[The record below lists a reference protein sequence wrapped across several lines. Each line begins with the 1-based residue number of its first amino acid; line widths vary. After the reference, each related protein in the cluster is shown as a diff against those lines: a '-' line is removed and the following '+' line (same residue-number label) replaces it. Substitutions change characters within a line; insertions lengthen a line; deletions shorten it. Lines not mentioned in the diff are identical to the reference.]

1 MYLSAWLPGKKAK
14 STSATNRWD
23 LSKLKNPITQAAYS
37 TEVARILG
45 EKEETMN
52 IDGEASALGRA
63 LKRAAGKKLKMER
76 VPRKP
81 WITQT
86 TLQLVEQKRKAKG
99 RCSQTK
105 EDREKYRQLCKE
117 VKKATKENKQAWIN
131 EQCQRIDQH
140 HSQGRM
146 KEAHKLIRLLTTG
159 LSSKTRRIKDKNGKM
174 LTTEGQ
180 IQSRWTEYSRELYQD
195 KKSYE
200 PVTLERLA
208 KRCAP
213 AEPSENQTIQREEI
227 ERAVHRLKD
236 GKTPGDD
243 GIPAELIKAGGEET
257 IKAIHNLCNMVWEQ
271 EKWPVEWTR
280 AVLVTIPKKGDLTEC
295 ANYRTIALISH
306 LSKVILMV
314 ILDRINAVIQGQLSE
329 EQGGFRKDRGTIQQI
344 LTLRLIA
351 EKYLERNRQLYNC
364 FVDYTKAFDS
374 VWHDGLWAV
383 MRSYTVPE
391 KVVNLLS
398 VLYSNAQLA
407 VRINGQVGDWFTPEI
422 GSRQGDP
429 ISPVAF
435 ITLLERVMETTECET
450 ERIGANIHGTII
462 KDLRYA
468 DDIDLMAESMTE
480 LKTLISKLQE
490 SSNSY
495 GLKINANKTKV
506 MVFERQERKR
516 TEKIEIDG
524 HEIEYV
530 TEFIYLGSLVTAN
543 NDCSPE
549 IRRRINLANQSF
561 ARLRTIW
568 QSSDVQLKTK
578 LDLLRVC
585 VFSRLLYAA
594 ETWTLKSVDERRLLA
609 FEMKCYRR
617 LLKIRWQDKVTNAS
631 IRERLQRNE
640 TVVDTVKRRKLQLF
654 GHICRMPDDRLPKTV
669 MLGMVNG
676 SRPRGR
682 PPRRWSDDI
691 ADWCGCD
698 LPETVRLTQNR
709 RQWCELIEK
718 TVTGL
723 NGPPGL

>member
-1 MYLSAWLPGKKAK
+1 
-14 STSATNRWD
+14 
-23 LSKLKNPITQAAYS
+23 
-37 TEVARILG
+37 
-45 EKEETMN
+45 
-52 IDGEASALGRA
+52 
-63 LKRAAGKKLKMER
+63 
-76 VPRKP
+76 
-81 WITQT
+81 
-86 TLQLVEQKRKAKG
+86 
-99 RCSQTK
+99 
-105 EDREKYRQLCKE
+105 
-117 VKKATKENKQAWIN
+117 
-131 EQCQRIDQH
+131 
-140 HSQGRM
+140 
-146 KEAHKLIRLLTTG
+146 
-159 LSSKTRRIKDKNGKM
+159 
-174 LTTEGQ
+174 
-180 IQSRWTEYSRELYQD
+180 
-195 KKSYE
+195 
-200 PVTLERLA
+200 
-208 KRCAP
+208 
-213 AEPSENQTIQREEI
+213 
-227 ERAVHRLKD
+227 
-236 GKTPGDD
+236 
-243 GIPAELIKAGGEET
+243 
-257 IKAIHNLCNMVWEQ
+257 
-271 EKWPVEWTR
+271 
-280 AVLVTIPKKGDLTEC
+280 
-295 ANYRTIALISH
+295 
-306 LSKVILMV
+306 
-314 ILDRINAVIQGQLSE
+314 
-329 EQGGFRKDRGTIQQI
+329 
-344 LTLRLIA
+344 
-351 EKYLERNRQLYNC
+351 
-364 FVDYTKAFDS
+364 
-374 VWHDGLWAV
+374 
-383 MRSYTVPE
+383 
-391 KVVNLLS
+391 
-398 VLYSNAQLA
+398 
-407 VRINGQVGDWFTPEI
+407 
-422 GSRQGDP
+422 
-429 ISPVAF
+429 
-435 ITLLERVMETTECET
+435 
-450 ERIGANIHGTII
+450 
-462 KDLRYA
+462 
-468 DDIDLMAESMTE
+468 
-480 LKTLISKLQE
+480 
-490 SSNSY
+490 
-495 GLKINANKTKV
+495 